1 MTKGTETSAKVV
13 MINPNST
20 EYITRQLAQA
30 AAETP
35 GWGLEVEV
43 ITSHG
48 GPQAI
53 SSDQDVVDA
62 AFPMIERLREHP
74 ADAYVVGCF
83 SDTGLAQDR
92 QELDAPVFGIAE
104 SSIRVAR
111 DISPAIG
118 IIAGMQGAIPRHTVY
133 WDKLGALDDI
143 VGEIACGR
151 GVLDLES
158 EDAYQDV
165 LAAGARLREVGAEVL
180 VLGCA
185 GMTKMADRLSG
196 DLGVPVVEPCR
207 AALQRAAEALA
218 RASDSPTT

>member
-1 MTKGTETSAKVV
+1 MTDATETSARVV

-30 AAETP
+30 ALDTP
-35 GWGLEVEV
+35 GFGLDVEV
-43 ITSHG
+43 LTSHG
-48 GPQAI
+48 GPPAI

-62 AFPMIERLREHP
+62 VDPMLRTLRQHP

-83 SDTGLAQDR
+83 SDPGLAVAS
-92 QELDAPVFGIAE
+92 EEFDAPVFGIAE

-111 DISPAIG
+111 DISPSIG
-118 IIAGMQGAIPRHTVY
+118 IIAGMEGAIPRHTVY

-158 EDAYQDV
+158 EEAYQDV
-165 LAAGARLREVGAEVL
+165 LAAGARLQETGAEVL

-185 GMTKMADRLSG
+185 GMTKMADRLSA
-196 DLGVPVVEPCR
+196 DLGLPVVEPCR

-218 RASDSPTT
+218 ND

>member
-1 MTKGTETSAKVV
+1 MTDATETSARVV

-20 EYITRQLAQA
+20 GYITRQLAQA
-30 AAETP
+30 ASDTP
-35 GWGLEVEV
+35 GSGLEVEV

-48 GPQAI
+48 GPPAI

-62 AFPMIERLREHP
+62 VAPMLQRLRQHP

-83 SDTGLAQDR
+83 SDPGLAQAR
-92 QELDAPVFGIAE
+92 AEFDAPVFGIAE

-111 DISPAIG
+111 DISPSIG
-118 IIAGMQGAIPRHTVY
+118 IIAGMEGAIPRHTVY
-133 WDKLGALDDI
+133 WEKLGAMDDI

-158 EDAYQDV
+158 EEAYQDV
-165 LAAGARLREVGAEVL
+165 LSAGARLQEAGAGVL

-185 GMTKMADRLSG
+185 GMTKMADRLSD
-196 DLGVPVVEPCR
+196 DLGLPVVEPCR
-207 AALQRAAEALA
+207 AALQRAAEAL
-218 RASDSPTT
+218 SSH

>member
-1 MTKGTETSAKVV
+1 MTNATDTSFKVV

-20 EYITRQLAQA
+20 DYITRQLSQA
-30 AAETP
+30 ASETL
-35 GWGLEVEV
+35 GSGLEVEV

-48 GPQAI
+48 GPPAI

-62 AFPMIERLREHP
+62 VDPMLRTLRQHP

-83 SDTGLAQDR
+83 SDPGLAQAR
-92 QELDAPVFGIAE
+92 QEFDAPVFGIAE
-104 SSIRVAR
+104 SSIRVAQS
-111 DISPAIG
+111 ISPSIG
-118 IIAGMQGAIPRHTVY
+118 IVAGMEGAISRHTVY
-133 WDKLGALDDI
+133 WGKLGALDDI

-165 LAAGARLREVGAEVL
+165 LAAGARLQEGGAEVL

-185 GMTKMADRLSG
+185 GMTKMADRLSA
-196 DLGVPVVEPCR
+196 DLGLPVVEPCR
-207 AALQRAAEALA
+207 AALQRAADALS
-218 RASDSPTT
+218 SD